1 MSLEKIIAAAIE
13 KAAKRTIP
21 VLITEGTVTSV
32 DRAKLTCNVTRESL
46 PELLSVR
53 LNSISDPG
61 KNVITIF
68 PKKGSTVLCALV
80 GNQQTDC
87 VVISA
92 NEIEE
97 LAGEISGMKLSWT
110 KDGIIINE
118 GNNGGLTITPELRK
132 QLDRNSARID
142 KVIEILK
149 TSITSVSLQPN
160 PAWVGIITPQL
171 EALPKENYSDIEN
184 KKVKH

>member
-1 MSLEKIIAAAIE
+1 MSLEKTIAAAIE

-21 VLITEGTVTSV
+21 VLITEGIVSVV
-32 DRAKLTCNVTRESL
+32 DRAKRTCNVTREGL
-46 PELLSVR
+46 PELLNVR
-53 LNSISDPG
+53 LNSISEPG
-61 KNVITIF
+61 KNVITIY
-68 PKKGSTVLCALV
+68 PKKGSAVLCALV
-80 GNQQTDC
+80 ENQQTDC

-92 NEIEE
+92 NKIEE
-97 LAGEISGMKLSWT
+97 LAGEISGLKLSWT
-110 KDGIIINE
+110 RDGIIIND

-142 KVIEILK
+142 NVIEILK

-160 PAWVGIITPQL
+160 PAWVGIVTPLL
-171 EALPKENYSDIEN
+171 EALQKEDYSGIEN